1 MTIQAEREVTRAVAR
16 LQAGILALVF
26 GAIGGLALF
35 IMTIWLVIRGGPR
48 VGEHLSLLR
57 HYFPGYS
64 VSWPGAFVGL
74 FWGVLAGALIGWAIG
89 WIYNRVVG
97 VRR

>member
-1 MTIQAEREVTRAVAR
+1 MTTQAEREVTRAIAR

-26 GAIGGLALF
+26 GATGGIGLF
-35 IMTIWLVIRGGPR
+35 VMTVWLVIRSGPKM
-48 VGEHLSLLR
+48 GEHLGLLR

-74 FWGVLAGALIGWAIG
+74 FWGALAGALVGWVIG

-97 VRR
+97 LRR